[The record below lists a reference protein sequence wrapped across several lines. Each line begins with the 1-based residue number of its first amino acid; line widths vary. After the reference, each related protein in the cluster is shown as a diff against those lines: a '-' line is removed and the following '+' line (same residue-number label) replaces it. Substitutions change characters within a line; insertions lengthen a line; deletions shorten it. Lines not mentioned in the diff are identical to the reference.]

1 VALHDADNMQKII
14 LQDIRIYAYH
24 GVFPEEHTMGAY
36 YKIGVEIS
44 TDFRRAMLHD
54 ALSGTINYG
63 AIYKVIQEEMAI
75 PSKLMEHV
83 AYRMMKAL
91 FGKFSEIESIQ
102 LSILKENPPIVATE
116 CAGCGVKI
124 ELSRSE
130 MDKCSDF

>member
-1 VALHDADNMQKII
+1 MLLDVDNMQKII

-83 AYRMMKAL
+83 AYRMMKAF

>member
-1 VALHDADNMQKII
+1 MDNMQKII

-36 YKIGVEIS
+36 YKIGVEIT
-44 TDFRRAMLHD
+44 TDYRKAMLHA

-63 AIYKVIQEEMAI
+63 EIYKVIQEEMAI

-83 AYRMMKAL
+83 AYRMMKSM
-91 FGKFSEIESIQ
+91 FEKFSEIESIQ
-102 LSILKENPPIVATE
+102 LSIIKENPPIVATE

-130 MDKCSDF
+130 MDNCSDF

>member
-1 VALHDADNMQKII
+1 MLLDVDNMQKII

-36 YKIGVEIS
+36 YKIGVEIT
-44 TDFRRAMLHD
+44 TDYRKAMLHD
-54 ALSGTINYG
+54 VLSGTINYG
-63 AIYKVIQEEMAI
+63 DIYKVIQEEMAI

-83 AYRMMKAL
+83 AFRMMKSM
-91 FGKFSEIESIQ
+91 FEKFAEIESIQ

-130 MDKCSDF
+130 MDNCSDF

>member
-1 VALHDADNMQKII
+1 MLLDVDNMQKII

>member
-1 VALHDADNMQKII
+1 MLLDVDNMQKII

-75 PSKLMEHV
+75 PSKLMEQV

>member
-1 VALHDADNMQKII
+1 MLLDVDNMKKII

-130 MDKCSDF
+130 MDNCSDF

>member
-1 VALHDADNMQKII
+1 MQKII

-36 YKIGVEIS
+36 YKICVEIS

>member
-1 VALHDADNMQKII
+1 MDNMQKII

-36 YKIGVEIS
+36 YKIGVEIT
-44 TDFRRAMLHD
+44 TDYRKAMLHD

-63 AIYKVIQEEMAI
+63 EIYKVIQEEMAI

-83 AYRMMKAL
+83 AYRMMKSM
-91 FGKFSEIESIQ
+91 FEKFAEIESIQ

-130 MDKCSDF
+130 MDNCSDF

>member
-1 VALHDADNMQKII
+1 MLLDVDNMQKII

-130 MDKCSDF
+130 MDNCSDF

>member
-1 VALHDADNMQKII
+1 MLLDVDNMQKII

-63 AIYKVIQEEMAI
+63 AIYKVIQEEMTI